1 MENTPKENKDYLLPA
16 SIVIAALLIA
26 GAWIYTA
33 GLKNIEQKK
42 SGQAPQAGETAPNI
56 ENVIPISNDDHI
68 RGDKNAPIQI
78 VEFSDMECPYCK
90 NFHQTMLKIMEEYG
104 ENDQVAW
111 VYRHFPL
118 EQLHPLAQK
127 AAEASECAAKI
138 GGNDIFWEYLDQYMA
153 LSSSEE
159 NLTSNKFTK
168 IAENVGLNK
177 TQFENCLNSGE
188 FKEKINGYAQDAMN
202 SGAQGTPYSVII
214 GKNNKK
220 YEINGALPIDDFK
233 DRYGIMQKGIKT
245 LIEEAL
251 K

>member
-33 GLKNIEQKK
+33 GLKNIEPKK
-42 SGQAPQAGETAPNI
+42 SGQTAEKTAPNI
-56 ENVIPISNDDHI
+56 ENVIPISNDDHV
-68 RGDKNAPIQI
+68 RGDKNAPVQI
-78 VEFSDMECPYCK
+78 IEFSDMECPYCK

-104 ENDQVAW
+104 ESGQVAW
-111 VYRHFPL
+111 IYRHFPL

-138 GGNDIFWEYLDQYMA
+138 GGNDIFWEYLNQYMA

-159 NLTSNKFTK
+159 NLISNKFTK

-188 FKEKINGYAQDAMN
+188 FKEKINSYAQDAMN
-202 SGAQGTPYSVII
+202 SGAQGTPYSII
-214 GKNNKK
+214 INKNNKK
-220 YEINGALPIDDFK
+220 TSVNGALPIDDFK
-233 DRYGIMQKGIKT
+233 DQYGEMKKGVKT